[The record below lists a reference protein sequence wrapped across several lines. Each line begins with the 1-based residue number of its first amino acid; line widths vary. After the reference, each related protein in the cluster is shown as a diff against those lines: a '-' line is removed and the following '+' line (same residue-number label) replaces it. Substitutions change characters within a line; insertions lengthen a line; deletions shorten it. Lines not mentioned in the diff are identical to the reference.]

1 MPDFRDAIPGTRLV
15 AGQASLAELQAAMA
29 SGALSSAAL
38 TGFYLRRIDRLNPAL
53 HAVITVNLDAA
64 AEAAASDAAR
74 AANGPRGP
82 LEGIPVLVKDNIQVA
97 GMPTT
102 AGSPAL
108 LSAEPG
114 DAFLVSRLRE
124 AGAVIIGKANLSE
137 WANFRSTHSTSGWS
151 TLGGQAANPYALD
164 RNPSGSSSGS
174 AAAVAAGLAPVA
186 VGTETD
192 GSVVCPASACGVV
205 GIKPTNGLVS
215 RHGIVPISP
224 VQDTAGPM
232 AACVADAAA
241 LLSVMAAADPEDPV
255 SADENDLAERA
266 RGGSSG
272 PAYTGALDPNAL
284 EGARLGIWRAA
295 SAMASPATTAVLD
308 AAAARLRSMGAV
320 LTDPVELPGAEK
332 IAEPEFA
339 ALLYEFKYGINAYLA
354 YLADFSP
361 AGVGGS
367 AGSVPGTLA
376 ELIDFNKRN
385 ASLVLSRF
393 GQEIFEQAEATSGDL
408 DDPGYLAVRR
418 EATRLAR
425 TAIDTPL
432 ADHRL
437 EAIVAL
443 TANPACLTDYV
454 LGDHD
459 VFHTSGPAAVAGCP
473 SITVPFGYVSGLPVG
488 VSFFGLRWT
497 EPRLIAL
504 CYAFEQATRA
514 RLLPA
519 LAPSITQPPR

>member
-1 MPDFRDAIPGTRLV
+1 MPDFPEVIPGTHLRASHATL
-15 AGQASLAELQAAMA
+15 AGLQALMA
-29 SGALSSAAL
+29 SGGLSSAAL
-38 TGFYLRRIDRLNPAL
+38 TGFYLERIDRLNPAL
-53 HAVITVNLDAA
+53 HAVITVNLNAL

-74 AANGPRGP
+74 AADGPRGP
-82 LEGIPVLVKDNIQVA
+82 LDGIPVLVKDNVQVA

-108 LSAEPG
+108 LSSEPG
-114 DAFLVSRLRE
+114 DAFLVSRLRQ

-151 TLGGQAANPYALD
+151 TLGGQTANPYALD

-174 AAAVAAGLAPVA
+174 AAGVAAALAPVA

-192 GSVVCPASACGVV
+192 GSIVCPSSACGIV

-215 RHGIVPISP
+215 RRGIVPISP

-241 LLSVMAAADPEDPV
+241 LLAAMAAADPEDPV
-255 SADENDLAERA
+255 APGDLDEAERA
-266 RGGSSG
+266 VGVSSG
-272 PAYTGALDPNAL
+272 HAYADCLDPAALD
-284 EGARLGIWRAA
+284 GARLGIWRDGSIPAGAA
-295 SAMASPATTAVLD
+295 TAAVLD
-308 AAAARLRSMGAV
+308 AAVAALRTLGAALV
-320 LTDPVELPGAEK
+320 DPVTLPDSDK
-332 IAEPEFA
+332 IREPEFA
-339 ALLYEFKYGINAYLA
+339 ALQHEFKYGINAYLA
-354 YLADFSP
+354 YV
-361 AGVGGS
+361 AGFGFPGS
-367 AGSVPGTLA
+367 LPRTLA

-385 ASLVLSRF
+385 AELVLARF
-393 GQEIFEQAEATSGDL
+393 GQEIFERAEATSGDL
-408 DDPGYLAVRR
+408 ADSDYLTARR
-418 EATRLAR
+418 DATRLAR
-425 TAIDTPL
+425 AAITGPAATDGV
-432 ADHRL
+432 

-454 LGDHD
+454 LGDHT

-488 VSFFGLRWT
+488 VSFFGPRWT

-504 CYAFEQATRA
+504 AYAFEQATQA
-514 RLLPA
+514 RQAPV
-519 LAPSITQPPR
+519 LAASIIQPSR